1 MELSDKKM
9 LLKGILERCPEVPF
23 DDCPVKGVREFPLD
37 FQLHL
42 VEKMSLEA
50 VDRWLDL
57 HKACLD
63 KRRQYEKEGNC

>member
-1 MELSDKKM
+1 MALTEKKI

-23 DDCPVKGVREFPLD
+23 DDCPVKDVRALPLD
-37 FQLHL
+37 YQLHL
-42 VEKMSLEA
+42 VEKMSSEA

-63 KRRQYEKEGNC
+63 MRQEDIKKGHC